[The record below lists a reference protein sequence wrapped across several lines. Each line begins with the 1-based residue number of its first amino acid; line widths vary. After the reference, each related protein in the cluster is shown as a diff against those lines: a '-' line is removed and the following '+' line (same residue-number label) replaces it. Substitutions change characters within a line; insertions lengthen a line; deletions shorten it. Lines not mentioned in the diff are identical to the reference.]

1 VPNAVLSQVSP
12 TFGFGLGYLA
22 AFLAERQIGVGDR
35 RNGGFTGGDH
45 SLRGGELLG
54 DPADLVR
61 VSAAQALN
69 RRPSRAAS
77 RIVRPSRRARSW
89 RTSSVDGPD
98 TRARIGGASRR
109 RSFRP
114 GMTKPIHGIHAVR
127 PKR

>member
-22 AFLAERQIGVGDR
+22 AFLADRQIGVVDR

-98 TRARIGGASRR
+98 TLG
-109 RSFRP
+109 P
-114 GMTKPIHGIHAVR
+114 G
-127 PKR
+127 